1 MDPLIKGII
10 LLGFSGNDMAS
21 TVEWQLF
28 KRVIENFVA
37 TDLDTNHDGYVTK
50 EEAAPRHSGVHPAH
64 SNGARQKCCSP
75 PPQWRA
81 GRHPGRLQRDGNTRS
96 SPV

>member
-50 EEAAPRHSGVHPAH
+50 EEAA
-64 SNGARQKCCSP
+64 K
-75 PPQWRA
+75 
-81 GRHPGRLQRDGNTRS
+81 
-96 SPV
+96 